1 MYGQADGQA
10 ENILPPAL
18 SDRGLKTTVYP
29 SKTSKAQYKI
39 YLMQCFNNVLH
50 NFFFKKQTK
59 IFNQILS
66 V

>member
-50 NFFFKKQTK
+50 NFFF
-59 IFNQILS
+59 
-66 V
+66 